1 MKVWE
6 ESITIDIL
14 DFKLFLKLSS
24 VFSTSI
30 LLCYVFNIKM
40 SFITV
45 FKNKLL
51 TKVDARTNGWRHEN
65 RCIKRPSH
73 LWQYRSITLDFF
85 LLVNAYVDIDQ
96 GIHLG
101 KKDLTNRGGWVFL
114 CNGFHG
120 AIHLFEYWLLLL
132 IYFWTQC
139 YTY

>member
-101 KKDLTNRGGWVFL
+101 KKGLNDRVKPSEVAGSFYATVFMAPSI
-114 CNGFHG
+114 CSSIDF
-120 AIHLFEYWLLLL
+120 
-132 IYFWTQC
+132 C
-139 YTY
+139 